1 MPTLGEG
8 EHHEVAVQVRKT
20 PFVSVN
26 ESYVRFSLLGDQSLV
41 SGLSE
46 IDITMLAEKLS
57 VGRKRNVKVE
67 AWTVQCLAH
76 SGEIGDTVSCPSA
89 TVSWAN
95 RFRVSTTR
103 IRGSAVVLLELR
115 NDLSQD
121 DLL

>member
-1 MPTLGEG
+1 MGPCSTDEARPHHSELGIRTDFSCRTRGSRCASALPTLGEG
-8 EHHEVAVQVRKT
+8 EHHEVAVQVRKA

-41 SGLSE
+41 SGISE

-76 SGEIGDTVSCPSA
+76 SGEI
-89 TVSWAN
+89 
-95 RFRVSTTR
+95 
-103 IRGSAVVLLELR
+103 
-115 NDLSQD
+115 
-121 DLL
+121 